1 MKKILLIL
9 SLLIFACNDST
20 EKVKEKV
27 KNYNDNTNITYLSK
41 EQIKEKFQ
49 KIINE
54 LDINSSLIISEDPRG
69 IALEI
74 FSDIC
79 FESSQVELKPK
90 LKEILDRVIKDVLTE
105 ENDFR
110 PIMIEGHTDSD
121 KMHGKMQQ
129 IYPTNWEL
137 STTRASEVVRY
148 LIVNGVD
155 FTRLSPVGYA
165 HSWPFGTTWEERQ
178 TGKINWKL
186 IDSMN
191 ATKDL
196 KAKNRRIKII
206 IRTHD

>member
-1 MKKILLIL
+1 MRKIFLIIL
-9 SLLIFACNDST
+9 SLFIFACNEST
-20 EKVKEKV
+20 EKV
-27 KNYNDNTNITYLSK
+27 KNYNDNTNITYLSR

-54 LDINSSLIISEDPRG
+54 LDIDSSLIISEDSRG

-90 LKEILDRVIKDVLTE
+90 LKEILDMAIEDVLTE

-121 KMHGKMQQ
+121 MMRGRMAN

-137 STTRASEVVRY
+137 STARASEVVRY
-148 LIVNGVD
+148 LILNGVNS
-155 FTRLSPVGYA
+155 TRLSPVGYA
-165 HSWPFGTTWEERQ
+165 GTWPFGITWKQRRGGE
-178 TGKINWKL
+178 INQEL

-191 ATKDL
+191 ATRDL
-196 KAKNRRIKII
+196 KRKNRRIKII
-206 IRTHD
+206 IMTN